1 MATIFVE
8 DVSSVKK
15 KITFE
20 VPEDNVRTAIDTQ
33 YRDLRKTA
41 QIKGFRRGK
50 APLELLK
57 SYFKAKVEADAL
69 RKIIE
74 ETLEPGL
81 EEKNIKPVSIVSIDP
96 QDLEN
101 GKPFTFTAEIEVQP
115 VVTATNYKGLRIK
128 KLPIDVTDEKVHEAI
143 EKLRKYNSKLVP
155 IPEGRGVQP
164 GDHLTLD
171 IEAEVDGEPV
181 SSLDVYDYH
190 LEMGRDFYLP
200 GFDKHLEGMK
210 VEELKEIT
218 IDFPEDFPKKTVAG
232 KSVFF
237 RITCVEAKE
246 SVIPEFDDEFARD
259 LGKFESAD
267 DLRDQ
272 VRKELQET
280 FEQTVK
286 RDVQR
291 QIMDQLLEGHD
302 FEVPDSLVEQ
312 EIDRMIQTMAET
324 YLSQRVNIDDLGLNT
339 PGQREQLKPT
349 AIKQVKGAF
358 ILNAVAAQEG
368 IESNQEDVD
377 KELDLMAKGLNVTAD
392 YLRERLE
399 ENDPSALLQ
408 SKIVQSK
415 TYRFLEEHA
424 EVINPEESPKEEP
437 SEKNDVSTSHDSHV

>member
-15 KITFE
+15 KVTFE
-20 VPEDNVRTAIDTQ
+20 VPEDNVREVIDTQ

-41 QIKGFRRGK
+41 QIKGFRKGK

-74 ETLEPGL
+74 QTLEPGL

-96 QDLEN
+96 QDLEK
-101 GKPFTFTAEIEVQP
+101 GKPFTFTAEVEVQP
-115 VVTATNYKGLRIK
+115 AITAANYKGLKIK
-128 KLPIDVTDEKVHEAI
+128 KLPVEVTDGKVQEAI
-143 EKLRKYNSKLVP
+143 NRIRRYNSKLVP
-155 IPEGRGVQP
+155 IPEGRGVQA

-171 IEAEVDGEPV
+171 IETELDGEPV
-181 SSLDVYDYH
+181 PSLDVYDYH

-210 VEELKEIT
+210 VEEFKEVT
-218 IDFPEDFPKKTVAG
+218 IDFPEDFAKKNIAG
-232 KSVFF
+232 KSVLF

-246 SVIPEFDDEFARD
+246 SVVPEFDDEFARD

-267 DLRDQ
+267 QLRDH

-280 FEQTVK
+280 LEQTAK
-286 RDVQR
+286 HDVQR
-291 QIMDQLLEGHD
+291 QMMDQLLEIHD

-312 EIDRMIQTMAET
+312 EIDRMIRTMAET
-324 YLSQRVNIDDLGLNT
+324 YLSQRVNIDDLALNT

-349 AIKQVKGAF
+349 AIKQVKAAF
-358 ILNAVAAQEG
+358 ILKAVAAQEG
-368 IESNQEDVD
+368 IESSPEDV
-377 KELDLMAKGLNVTAD
+377 ENEFDLMAKGLNVTAD
-392 YLRERLE
+392 YLRERME
-399 ENDPSALLQ
+399 DQEPSALLE
-408 SKIVQSK
+408 SKIVQDK
-415 TYRFLEEHA
+415 TYRFLEDHA
-424 EVINPEESPKEEP
+424 EVIEPDEQPQEEP
-437 SEKNDVSTSHDSHV
+437 SEKKDV